1 MRGTIV
7 LCLGCLAALSLPG
20 TTATARLDAAQAP
33 AQSKATPATQGW
45 NALSVDITIRH
56 SRVNADGAPTGVV
69 TPAVKHHWERRLT
82 ASGWKSTMT
91 LRSEPVVTVQG
102 LNGRKRIENPFA
114 ITRIEDDEDGT
125 PLRFFDRKGDQV
137 RLPTEAEL
145 PRINRNASP
154 SPGNEASLANTVRP
168 LSFGR
173 DWSDALVASPERS
186 AARRAALERRFGKPE
201 GRVRALDRFLSTRGD
216 ETVEVLADPQLA
228 LPVEI
233 NVVRERTLVSHTTIG
248 YVRGAGGSVI
258 RRSLHMERTLPD
270 ASGERTVT
278 DVEVDNVRLEDLE
291 DLEEKR

>member
-7 LCLGCLAALSLPG
+7 LCLGCLAALSLSG

-33 AQSKATPATQGW
+33 AQSKATPATESW
-45 NALSVDITIRH
+45 NALSADITIRH
-56 SRVNADGAPTGVV
+56 SRVKADGAPTGVV

-91 LRSEPVVTVQG
+91 VESEPVVTVQG

-137 RLPTEAEL
+137 RLPSAAEL
-145 PRINRNASP
+145 RFNRTASTF
-154 SPGNEASLANTVRP
+154 PGNEASLANAVRP
-168 LSFGR
+168 LSFSR
-173 DWSDALVASPERS
+173 DWSDALVPSPERS
-186 AARRAALERRFGKPE
+186 ATRRAALERRFGKPE

-233 NVVRERTLVSHTTIG
+233 NVVREQTLVSHTTIG
-248 YVRGAGGSVI
+248 YVRDAGGSLI

-278 DVEVDNVRLEDLE
+278 DVEVDNVRLE
-291 DLEEKR
+291 EKR

>member
-7 LCLGCLAALSLPG
+7 LYLGCLAALSLPG
-20 TTATARLDAAQAP
+20 TNATARLDAAPAP
-33 AQSKATPATQGW
+33 AQSKAPPATGSW
-45 NALSVDITIRH
+45 NAFSADITIRH
-56 SRVNADGAPTGVV
+56 SRVKADGTPTGVV

-82 ASGWKSTMT
+82 AAGWKSTMT
-91 LRSEPVVTVQG
+91 LGSEPVVTVEG

-137 RLPTEAEL
+137 RLPSEADL
-145 PRINRNASP
+145 PRFNGTASP
-154 SPGNEASLANTVRP
+154 FPGSEASLASAVRP
-168 LSFGR
+168 LSFSR

-186 AARRAALERRFGKPE
+186 ATRRAALERRFGKPE
-201 GRVRALDRFLSTRGD
+201 GHVRALDRYLSTRGD

-233 NVVRERTLVSHTTIG
+233 NVVREQTLVSHTTIG
-248 YVRGAGGSVI
+248 YVRGAGGSLI

-278 DVEVDNVRLEDLE
+278 DVEVDNVRLE
-291 DLEEKR
+291 EKR